1 MTTEQCPLE
10 IAESYASLQFTDDFL
25 FCKILTENED
35 ITKELLELIL
45 GKKIGIV
52 KPENQKSIEITE
64 DGKGIRLD
72 VYAEDDEDQIFDIE
86 MQTTRQRDLP
96 KRSRYYQAM
105 IDLNQINH
113 GAEYRELKK
122 SYIIFICMNDPFPK
136 NGRYLYSFENLCKEE
151 HRLPLGDETY
161 KVFLNSA
168 GKKGDI
174 SDGLKDFLHLI
185 RNGYGE
191 SELSKKIEQ
200 QVEKARKH
208 DEWRQEYMTL
218 YMRDKEKRAEGF
230 EEGLAKGHEEGLE
243 EGRKA
248 TIIKALKKNRS
259 VEDIADF
266 MDCSV
271 EEVEAIK
278 AELLTESVK

>member
-1 MTTEQCPLE
+1 MTIDQCPQE
-10 IAESYASLQFTDDFL
+10 VAESYASLQFTDDFL

-52 KPENQKSIEITE
+52 KSDKQKSIEITE

-72 VYAEDDEDQIFDIE
+72 VYAEDDENQIFDIK

-136 NGRYLYSFENLCKEE
+136 NGRHLYSFENICKEE
-151 HRLPLGDETY
+151 HRLSLGDETY

-200 QVEKARKH
+200 QVVKARKH

-230 EEGLAKGHEEGLE
+230 EEGHEKGLE
-243 EGRKA
+243 EGFEKARKS
-248 TIIKALKKNRS
+248 TIENALIGGMTTDNIVKIFHYS
-259 VEDIADF
+259 P
-266 MDCSV
+266 
-271 EEVEAIK
+271 EEVKAIE
-278 AELLTESVK
+278 AELLTKSAK

>member
-10 IAESYASLQFTDDFL
+10 IVESYASLQFTDDFL

-35 ITKELLELIL
+35 ITIELLELIL
-45 GKKIGIV
+45 GKKISIV

-136 NGRYLYSFENLCKEE
+136 NGRYLYSFENICKEE

-200 QVEKARKH
+200 QVVKARKH

-218 YMRDKEKRAEGF
+218 YMRDRENQEKGF
-230 EEGLAKGHEEGLE
+230 EKGRNEEKKVVIE
-243 EGRKA
+243 N
-248 TIIKALKKNRS
+248 ALKS
-259 VEDIADF
+259 GMTIEDIVRIFHYSSNEVKA
-266 MDCSV
+266 V
-271 EEVEAIK
+271 EE
-278 AELLTESVK
+278 ELLTISEK